1 MRGSPKQ
8 PALGDHARRSIPAS
22 AGEPSGSRSYTD
34 RYWVYPREC
43 GGAVRSTLPLH
54 IKQGLS
60 PRVRGSRRHNGSHR
74 SEPRSI
80 PASAGEPSTT
90 TMPTRGCEVYPR
102 ECGGAFSLHHAVSR
116 DGGLS
121 PRVRGS
127 PERAALGDHARRS
140 IPASAGEPQNGKRG
154 KPEKK
159 VYPRECGGAA
169 TNDFG
174 GRTR

>member
-60 PRVRGSRRHNGSHR
+60 PRVRGSQWAVRFGGIFLG
-74 SEPRSI
+74 SI
-80 PASAGEPSTT
+80 PASAGEPVNVRL
-90 TMPTRGCEVYPR
+90 MYLYAEVYPR
-102 ECGGAFSLHHAVSR
+102 ECGGALLEVQLLFAIT
-116 DGGLS
+116 GLS

-127 PERAALGDHARRS
+127 RRCASRRLWAAGS
-140 IPASAGEPQNGKRG
+140 IPASAGEPQMVIAFQAAV
-154 KPEKK
+154 P
-159 VYPRECGGAA
+159 VYPRECGGAGVA
-169 TNDFG
+169 YCL
-174 GRTR
+174 RQI